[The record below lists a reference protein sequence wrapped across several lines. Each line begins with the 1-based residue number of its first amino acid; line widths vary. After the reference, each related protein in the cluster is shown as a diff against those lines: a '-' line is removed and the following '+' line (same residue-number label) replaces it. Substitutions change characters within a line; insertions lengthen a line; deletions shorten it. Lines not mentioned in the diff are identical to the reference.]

1 MSRRR
6 SSTGSDSRALRSAK
20 YLSRTTM
27 SLGRPQRRP
36 IFYQCRTV
44 GEGALL
50 RAVPTH
56 QRRGGGHAEPVIGP
70 AYRGRPLAGS
80 MAGSG
85 RTRWL
90 CPPLYGAFCQER
102 CVLPKY
108 FSILWSSFFVR
119 PEGRFSVP
127 TCLGPVTS
135 RADAVKD
142 GRRTDAATRSA
153 FEGHP

>member
-1 MSRRR
+1 MAR
-6 SSTGSDSRALRSAK
+6 
-20 YLSRTTM
+20 
-27 SLGRPQRRP
+27 
-36 IFYQCRTV
+36 V
-44 GEGALL
+44 GELAMAF
-50 RAVPTH
+50 RAFAHAVDRSVGPTAWAKA
-56 QRRGGGHAEPVIGP
+56 REPS
-70 AYRGRPLAGS
+70 YRGRAPAK
-80 MAGSG
+80 
-85 RTRWL
+85 RL

-142 GRRTDAATRSA
+142 GRCTDAATRS
-153 FEGHP
+153 

>member
-1 MSRRR
+1 MRLCPRCPTSPADRVGKVAR
-6 SSTGSDSRALRSAK
+6 GQRAIHPLRQATLPTLVWGI
-20 YLSRTTM
+20 LSRTLCVT
-27 SLGRPQRRP
+27 
-36 IFYQCRTV
+36 
-44 GEGALL
+44 
-50 RAVPTH
+50 
-56 QRRGGGHAEPVIGP
+56 
-70 AYRGRPLAGS
+70 PL
-80 MAGSG
+80 
-85 RTRWL
+85 
-90 CPPLYGAFCQER
+90 
-102 CVLPKY
+102 Y

>member
-1 MSRRR
+1 M
-6 SSTGSDSRALRSAK
+6 
-20 YLSRTTM
+20 
-27 SLGRPQRRP
+27 
-36 IFYQCRTV
+36 
-44 GEGALL
+44 GALSAL
-50 RAVPTH
+50 TTISGGLKSPCRVGKGAHFARRAHRAAVF
-56 QRRGGGHAEPVIGP
+56 GGHA
-70 AYRGRPLAGS
+70 S
-80 MAGSG
+80 
-85 RTRWL
+85 L

-153 FEGHP
+153 F

>member
-1 MSRRR
+1 MEAPYGGQ
-6 SSTGSDSRALRSAK
+6 T
-20 YLSRTTM
+20 
-27 SLGRPQRRP
+27 QR
-36 IFYQCRTV
+36 V
-44 GEGALL
+44 
-50 RAVPTH
+50 
-56 QRRGGGHAEPVIGP
+56 
-70 AYRGRPLAGS
+70 RPLAGP
-80 MAGSG
+80 MTGSACPPKAAA
-85 RTRWL
+85 RWARRARARL